1 MKFGK
6 IYSIIK
12 DNRVEKT
19 KKGVWIYILSKKI
32 EYYTKEMLKY
42 FKIILIAFCLI
53 IAIILMKYKPIYKV
67 SISGKELGYLG
78 TKKTLEESIKNKMLE
93 TQKVNI
99 DSIQINTN
107 PEYEFKLVDRDTKT
121 NEEEIIAN
129 MKDNIVITYKYYEI
143 ALSENSIQKV
153 NTLEEAE
160 ELINLV
166 KEENNTID
174 LTIDEKYTQN
184 KEELGITNIEIAKQ
198 EISAKTKE
206 AIKNQEAK
214 KAEEERIK
222 ALPEVNGIKLAIK
235 PVSGTI
241 TSRYGV
247 SSKIRKSNH
256 TGLDIATSAG
266 TPIKVVANGTVTN
279 AKYSGS
285 YGNLVKISHG
295 NGIETW
301 YAHTSKM
308 NVKVGQKV
316 NAGDVIA
323 TVGSTGNSTGAHLH
337 FEIRVN
343 GKHVNPQNY
352 LYK

>member
-1 MKFGK
+1 MF
-6 IYSIIK
+6 
-12 DNRVEKT
+12 
-19 KKGVWIYILSKKI
+19 
-32 EYYTKEMLKY
+32 
-42 FKIILIAFCLI
+42 LI
-53 IAIILMKYKPIYKV
+53 IAILLIKYKPIHKV
-67 SISGKELGYLG
+67 SISGEEIGYLD
-78 TKKTLEESIKNKMLE
+78 TKNTLEESIKNKMNE

-99 DSIQINTN
+99 DSIQINAN
-107 PEYEFKLVDRDTKT
+107 PEYECKLVDRNTTT
-121 NEEEIIAN
+121 NEEKIIAN
-129 MKDNIVITYKYYEI
+129 LKDKITVTYKYYEI
-143 ALSENSIQKV
+143 ALSENTIQKV

-184 KEELGITNIEIAKQ
+184 KEELTITDLEIAKK
-198 EISAKTKE
+198 EIKEKTKE
-206 AIKNQEAK
+206 AIKIQEAK

-222 ALPEVNGIKLAIK
+222 AMPEVNGIKLAIK

-241 TSRYGV
+241 TSRYGA

-301 YAHTSKM
+301 YAHTNKM
-308 NVKVGQKV
+308 YVKVGQKV
-316 NAGDVIA
+316 KAGEVIA
-323 TVGSTGNSTGAHLH
+323 TVGSTGNSTGNHLH

-343 GKHVNPQNY
+343 GKHVNPQKY

>member
-1 MKFGK
+1 
-6 IYSIIK
+6 
-12 DNRVEKT
+12 
-19 KKGVWIYILSKKI
+19 
-32 EYYTKEMLKY
+32 
-42 FKIILIAFCLI
+42 
-53 IAIILMKYKPIYKV
+53 
-67 SISGKELGYLG
+67 
-78 TKKTLEESIKNKMLE
+78 MLE
-93 TQKVNI
+93 TQKLNI
-99 DSIQINTN
+99 DSIQINAN
-107 PEYEFKLVDRDTKT
+107 PEYECKLVNRNTST
-121 NEEEIIAN
+121 NEEKMIAN
-129 MKDNIVITYKYYEI
+129 LKDNITVTYKYYEI
-143 ALSENSIQKV
+143 ALSENTIQKV
-153 NTLEEAE
+153 NTIEEAE

-184 KEELGITNIEIAKQ
+184 KEELSITNLEIAKQ
-198 EISAKTKE
+198 EINSKIKE
-206 AIKNQEAK
+206 AIKIEEAK

-222 ALPEVNGIKLAIK
+222 ALPEVNGIKLAIN

-241 TSRYGV
+241 TSRYGA

-266 TPIKVVANGTVTN
+266 TPIKVVANGTVTS

-301 YAHTSKM
+301 YAHTNKM
-308 NVKVGQKV
+308 YVKVGQKV
-316 NAGDVIA
+316 NAGEVIA
-323 TVGSTGNSTGAHLH
+323 TVGSTGNSTGNHLH

-343 GKHVNPQNY
+343 GKHVNPQKY